1 MSMTSYESEI
11 KTISSNEEVVFA
23 VLSDLSRLESVRD
36 KLPTDKVSGVSISK
50 ESVRFTVNGIGE
62 IGFRIIDKEPYKTIK
77 FESEQLPFVVNVWI
91 QLKQVAENDTRMK
104 LTLRAE
110 LPTMIKMMLG
120 NKLGEAINKMAD
132 GLSQLPYQQMI

>member
-11 KTISSNEEVVFA
+11 KTISSNEEVVFN

-36 KLPTDKVSGVSISK
+36 KLPADKVSGLNISK
-50 ESVRFTVNGIGE
+50 DCVRFTINGVGE
-62 IGFRIIDKEPYKTIK
+62 IGFRIINKEPFKTIK

>member
-120 NKLGEAINKMAD
+120 NKLGEAVNKMAD

>member
-11 KTISSNEEVVFA
+11 KTISSNEEVVFT

-36 KLPTDKVSGVSISK
+36 KLPTDKVSGLNISK
-50 ESVRFTVNGIGE
+50 DSVRFTINGVGE
-62 IGFRIIDKEPYKTIK
+62 IGFRIINKEPFKTIK

>member
-11 KTISSNEEVVFA
+11 KTISSNEEVVFN

-36 KLPTDKVSGVSISK
+36 KLPTDKVSGLNISK
-50 ESVRFTVNGIGE
+50 DSVRFTVNGVGE
-62 IGFRIIDKEPYKTIK
+62 IGFRIINKEPFKTIK

>member
-11 KTISSNEEVVFA
+11 KTISSNEEVVFN
-23 VLSDLSRLESVRD
+23 VLSDLSHLESVRD
-36 KLPTDKVSGVSISK
+36 KLPADKVSGLNISK
-50 ESVRFTVNGIGE
+50 ESVRFTINGVGE
-62 IGFRIIDKEPYKTIK
+62 IGFRIINKEPFKTIK

>member
-11 KTISSNEEVVFA
+11 KTISSNEEVVFN

-110 LPTMIKMMLG
+110 LPTMIKIMLG